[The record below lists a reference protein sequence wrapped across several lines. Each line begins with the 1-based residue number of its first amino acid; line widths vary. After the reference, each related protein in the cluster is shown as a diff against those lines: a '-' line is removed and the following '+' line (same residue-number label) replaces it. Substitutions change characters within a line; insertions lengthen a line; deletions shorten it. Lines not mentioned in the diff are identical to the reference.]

1 MGGVSYLFFLRE
13 LAEQIEID
21 WPSVLSKLAF
31 VRRYLINRNGM
42 VANVTLDEANWRV
55 LQPKLGAFIGTLPA
69 APAGLVDWNAHVQ
82 KPRENEGLTMPS
94 QVNYVGKGANLF
106 DLGYPLH
113 GSINVISNWLRT
125 SYLWERVRVQGG
137 AYGGFC
143 TFDSRSGVWTYLSYR
158 DPNLLKTL
166 DNYDGTGPYL
176 RANAPSQSEVE
187 RAIIGVI
194 GSLDAYELP
203 DAKGFTSLTRYL
215 LSIDDG
221 YRQRIRDEVLGTTTQ
236 DFINFADV
244 LDAVRDRGQIVVLG
258 SAAAMDAANAERGGL
273 LSKTK
278 VM

>member
-1 MGGVSYLFFLRE
+1 M
-13 LAEQIEID
+13 
-21 WPSVLSKLAF
+21 
-31 VRRYLINRNGM
+31 
-42 VANVTLDEANWRV
+42 
-55 LQPKLGAFIGTLPA
+55 LQPKLSAFIGSLPA
-69 APAGLVDWNAHVQ
+69 APAGVVDWNSHVQ
-82 KPRENEGLTMPS
+82 RPSYNEGLTMPS
-94 QVNYVGKGANLF
+94 QVNYVGKGANLY
-106 DLGYPLH
+106 DLGYQLH

-143 TFDSRSGVWTYLSYR
+143 TFDARSGVWTYLSYR

-176 RANAPSQSEVE
+176 RQNAPSQSEVE

-203 DAKGFTSLTRYL
+203 DAKGYTSLTRHL
-215 LSIDDG
+215 LSIDDN
-221 YRQRIRDEVLGTTTQ
+221 YRQRIRDEVLGTTTK
-236 DFINFADV
+236 DFIQFADV
-244 LDAVRDRGQIVVLG
+244 LDAVRERGQVVVLG
-258 SAAAMDAANAERGGL
+258 SSAAMDGANSERGGL